1 MPRKSNALNSAGA
14 GGAGA
19 AAHPGQQL
27 RAARAVFDSIRRIV
41 RVLRL
46 SARHTETAFGLSAAQ
61 LLVLHKLAESPTLSP
76 SELAKRTLTDQSSIS
91 VVVKRLVDRGYVMRS
106 VSQTDARS
114 FALRLTEAGRT
125 VIKRAPE
132 TTHDRLHEAVRH
144 MAPERI
150 ALLAELLQELVDHT
164 GLSQE
169 HPTMLME
176 EDDDAPPLP
185 QAAAKARTRGGRNR
199 NGRRR

>member
-1 MPRKSNALNSAGA
+1 MPRKSNASTS
-14 GGAGA
+14 A
-19 AAHPGQQL
+19 AAAAAATHPGQQL

-61 LLVLHKLAESPTLSP
+61 LLVLHKLNEAESLSP

-106 VSQTDARS
+106 VSQIDARS
-114 FALRLTEAGRT
+114 FALSLTEAGRT

-132 TTHDRLHEAVRH
+132 TTHDRLHEAVRR
-144 MAPERI
+144 MPPLRV
-150 ALLAELLQELVDHT
+150 ALLAELLKELVAHT
-164 GLSQE
+164 GLSHE

-176 EDDDAPPLP
+176 EDDAPPP
-185 QAAAKARTRGGRNR
+185 PAAGHSRTTAERHRRARGR
-199 NGRRR
+199 

>member
-1 MPRKSNALNSAGA
+1 MPRKSRASASARSAG
-14 GGAGA
+14 

-27 RAARAVFDSIRRIV
+27 KAARAVFDSIRRIV

-91 VVVKRLVDRGYVMRS
+91 VVVKRLVDRGYVTRTL
-106 VSQTDARS
+106 SQTDARS
-114 FALRLTEAGRT
+114 FALSLTEAGRT
-125 VIKRAPE
+125 VVKRAPE
-132 TTHDRLHEAVRH
+132 TTHDRLHEAVRR
-144 MAPERI
+144 MSPRRVA
-150 ALLAELLQELVDHT
+150 ALAELLEELVANT
-164 GLSQE
+164 GLSHA

-176 EDDDAPPLP
+176 EDETALPP
-185 QAAAKARTRGGRNR
+185 ASYSRTSADRHRKPR
-199 NGRRR
+199 KR